1 MSLTSTLAPI
11 GFFVCSMAAIF
22 STFDASAF
30 DEKPIYHGQFSQKDF
45 DAFDR
50 SFDFHGSECSVGIE
64 RKRICFQPSPLEEK
78 IEIGKAMPQHAPV
91 MPATIPVLIR
101 TTLKPSYLTTHRYGR
116 TLVLIEDE
124 TGIVIDKLDLLSTD
138 GRDDPRRSPI
148 QFAQLANQTKNQG
161 K

>member
-11 GFFVCSMAAIF
+11 GFFACSIAAIF

-30 DEKPIYHGQFSQKDF
+30 DEKPVYHDQFSQKDF
-45 DAFDR
+45 AAFDR
-50 SFDFHGSECSVGIE
+50 SFDLYGSECTVGIE

-91 MPATIPVLIR
+91 MPATIPVLLR
-101 TTLKPSYLTTHRYGR
+101 TSLKPSYLTTHRYGR
-116 TLVLIEDE
+116 TLVLIEDD
-124 TGIVIDKLDLLSTD
+124 TGIIVDKLDLLGSDD
-138 GRDDPRRSPI
+138 GDKLRRPPV
-148 QFAQLANQTKNQG
+148 QVAQLANRTSHQG